1 MAEVWTWL
9 EGTELAY
16 QIGATWWFPLL
27 ESLHVVGLALL
38 LGSILMLD
46 LRLLGWTA
54 RGNLPAQMSAG
65 MMGWVWLGFGIAL
78 VSGMGMFISRPSAYA
93 ANTAFQIKFVLLMV
107 LGGNLALYRLTR
119 LSTARIAATVSL
131 VAWAG
136 VVLAGRWTGHIN

>member
-46 LRLLGWTA
+46 LRLL
-54 RGNLPAQMSAG
+54 
-65 MMGWVWLGFGIAL
+65 V
-78 VSGMGMFISRPSAYA
+78 
-93 ANTAFQIKFVLLMV
+93 
-107 LGGNLALYRLTR
+107 GGL
-119 LSTARIAATVSL
+119 
-131 VAWAG
+131 
-136 VVLAGRWTGHIN
+136 IN